1 MLLFVSIDSYI
12 FRYEFKLIAMKSLRV
27 ELYEQKERRGQIFT
41 GREDCRVIF
50 NV

>member
-12 FRYEFKLIAMKSLRV
+12 FRYEFKLIAKSLRV